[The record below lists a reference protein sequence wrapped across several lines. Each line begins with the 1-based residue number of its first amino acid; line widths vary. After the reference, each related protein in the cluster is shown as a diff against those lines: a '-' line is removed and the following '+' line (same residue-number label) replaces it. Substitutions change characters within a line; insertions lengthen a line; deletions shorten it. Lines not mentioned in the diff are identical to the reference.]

1 MLGKLPWNILLP
13 VEEILPQKWVGMNK
27 SFKVRI
33 KVHKM
38 ENIRFYFLSV
48 IFVLLVTVS
57 NGQKLESKNY
67 HTIREGLKNSS
78 LKFEREKIG
87 RVVFLGG
94 SITFGNGWR
103 DSVCN
108 FIQTEYPE
116 TEFDFINAGVPSMGS
131 TPGAFRF
138 ENDVLK
144 NGKVDLLF
152 LEAAVN
158 DDTNQMAPDEIMRA
172 MEGIVRHAKTA
183 NPLCDIVIMHF
194 VDPGKIENYKN
205 GKVPEVIQL
214 HEKVAEHYKVSTIN
228 LAKEVTERIAAGEF
242 DWENDF
248 KDLHPSP
255 FGQSIYAQSM
265 IQFLQNVLKS
275 DESVHTTASELPEPL
290 NKYSYSRGILVM
302 PNPPKPIKGWK
313 MFESWNPADGQGT
326 RDNYI
331 NVPMLV
337 GDYPGK
343 IIKFQ
348 FEGNAV
354 GIAVAAGPDAGIIE
368 YSIDESD
375 WKRQDL
381 FTQWSKNLYLP
392 WFYTLGSGLKSGKH
406 TLQIRLT
413 NEKNPES
420 TGNKCVLRYFYFNGT
435 K

>member
-1 MLGKLPWNILLP
+1 MKCFG
-13 VEEILPQKWVGMNK
+13 VC
-27 SFKVRI
+27 
-33 KVHKM
+33 
-38 ENIRFYFLSV
+38 FLSV
-48 IFVLLVTVS
+48 LFILLVFGS
-57 NGQKLESKNY
+57 NGQKLDSKNY
-67 HTIREGLKNSS
+67 HIIREELNNSTQ
-78 LKFEREKIG
+78 KFEREKAG

-103 DSVCN
+103 DSVSN
-108 FIQTEYPE
+108 FIQEKFPDNK
-116 TEFDFINAGVPSMGS
+116 FDFINAGVPSMGS
-131 TPGAFRF
+131 TPHAFRF

-158 DDTNQMAPDEIMRA
+158 DDTNSMAPTEISRA

-183 NPLCDIVIMHF
+183 NPQCDIIIMHF
-194 VDPGKIENYKN
+194 VDPGKIDSYNK
-205 GKVPEVIQL
+205 GKVPGVIQL
-214 HEKVAEHYKVSTIN
+214 HEKVAEHYNISTIN
-228 LAKEVTERIAAGEF
+228 LAKEVTERINAGEF

-255 FGQSIYAQSM
+255 FGQNIYYQSIK
-265 IQFLQNVLKS
+265 QFLQNTLKS
-275 DESVHTTASELPEPL
+275 DDSVNGTSAEMPDPIDE
-290 NKYSYSRGILVM
+290 YSYSNGILVQ

-313 MFESWNPADGQGT
+313 MMDSWNPADGKGT
-326 RDNYI
+326 RANYV

-337 GDYPGK
+337 GNYPGK
-343 IIKFQ
+343 ILKFQ
-348 FEGNAV
+348 FKGNAV

-375 WKRQDL
+375 WKKMDL

-420 TGNKCVLRYFYFNGT
+420 TGNKCVLRYFYFNASE
-435 K
+435 

>member
-1 MLGKLPWNILLP
+1 MR
-13 VEEILPQKWVGMNK
+13 
-27 SFKVRI
+27 RI
-33 KVHKM
+33 
-38 ENIRFYFLSV
+38 EFCFLSV
-48 IFVLLVTVS
+48 IFILLISVS
-57 NGQKLESKNY
+57 SAQKLDSKSY
-67 HTIREGLKNSS
+67 HTIRTNLVNSAN
-78 LKFEREKIG
+78 KFEKEKSG

-94 SITFGNGWR
+94 SITFGHGWR

-108 FIQTEYPE
+108 FIQKQYPE
-116 TEFDFINAGVPSMGS
+116 TKFDFINAGVPSMGS

-158 DDTNQMAPDEIMRA
+158 DDTNQMAPDEILRA

-194 VDPGKIENYKN
+194 VDPGKIEAYKN

-228 LAKEVTERIAAGEF
+228 LAKEVTERIEAGEF
-242 DWENDF
+242 NWKNDF

-255 FGQSIYAQSM
+255 FGQQIYFQSM
-265 IQFLQNVLKS
+265 TKFLQNSLKS
-275 DESVHTTASELPEPL
+275 DESIQTTTSELPEPL
-290 NKYSYSRGILVM
+290 DENSYSNGILVE
-302 PNPPKPIKGWK
+302 PNPPKKIKGWE
-313 MFESWNPADGQGT
+313 MVANWNPADGQGT
-326 RDNYI
+326 RANYV

-354 GIAVAAGPDAGIIE
+354 GIAVAAGPDAGIIA
-368 YSIDESD
+368 YSIDDSD
-375 WKRQDL
+375 WRKLDL

-392 WFYTLGSGLKSGKH
+392 WFYTLDSGLKNGKH
-406 TLQIRLT
+406 TLQMRLI
-413 NEKNPES
+413 NQKNLES
-420 TGNKCVLRYFYFNGT
+420 TGNKCVLRYFYFNGI

>member
-1 MLGKLPWNILLP
+1 MRNIILFCFVFILGT
-13 VEEILPQKWVGMNK
+13 QF
-27 SFKVRI
+27 S
-33 KVHKM
+33 
-38 ENIRFYFLSV
+38 S
-48 IFVLLVTVS
+48 
-57 NGQKLESKNY
+57 GQKLDSRKF
-67 HTIREGLKNSS
+67 HTLRASLKNSS
-78 LKFEREKIG
+78 QKFEKDKAG

-94 SITFGNGWR
+94 SITFNQGWR
-103 DSVCN
+103 DSVCS
-108 FIQTEYPE
+108 FIQNEYPE
-116 TEFDFINAGVPSMGS
+116 VKFDFINAGVPSMGS

-158 DDTNQMAPDEIMRA
+158 DDTNSMAPTEILRA
-172 MEGIVRHAKTA
+172 TEGIVRHAKTS
-183 NPLCDIVIMHF
+183 NPLCDIIIMHF
-194 VDPGKIENYKN
+194 VDPGKIESYNK
-205 GKVPEVIQL
+205 GKVPGVIQL
-214 HEKVAEHYKVSTIN
+214 HEKVAEHYNVSTIN
-228 LAKEVTERIAAGEF
+228 LAKEVTERINAGEF

-255 FGQSIYAQSM
+255 FGQNIYYQSIK
-265 IQFLQNVLKS
+265 QFLQSALKS
-275 DESVHTTASELPEPL
+275 DDSVNSNSEEMPEPID
-290 NKYSYSRGILVM
+290 KYSYSHGILVQ

-313 MFESWNPADGQGT
+313 MLDSWNPADGKGT
-326 RDNYI
+326 RTNYV

-354 GIAVAAGPDAGIIE
+354 VIAVAAGPDAGIIE
-368 YSIDESD
+368 YSIDDSD
-375 WKRQDL
+375 WQKQDL

-413 NEKNPES
+413 DEKNQGS
-420 TGNKCVLRYFYFNGT
+420 TGNKCVLRYFYFNKT
-435 K
+435 E